1 MSVSSQKIIKKIIN
15 NDNFKDFYQN
25 LMALFSRIMFNH
37 YFNFNNNINK
47 NPLVTSRIDYLLHNI
62 LNRDEIISIS
72 KIYRINSKDRYLFN
86 LKLFIEELI
95 ECKETDWI
103 KDNKKLNTLKSL
115 SRNTVRKNIKKRV
128 DISKLNI
135 PFNLIDYLMF
145 KDEIKKLISIQ

>member
-37 YFNFNNNINK
+37 YFNFNNDINK
-47 NPLVTSRIDYLLHNI
+47 NPLVTSRIDYLLNNI

-72 KIYRINSKDRYLFN
+72 KIYRINSKQRYLFN
-86 LKLFIEELI
+86 LKLFIDDLI
-95 ECKETDWI
+95 ECKEYDWI

-115 SRNTVRKNIKKRV
+115 SRNIVRKNIKRV
-128 DISKLNI
+128 DVSKLNI

-145 KDEIKKLISIQ
+145 KDEIKKLIFVQ

>member
-37 YFNFNNNINK
+37 YFNFNNDINK
-47 NPLVTSRIDYLLHNI
+47 NPLVTSRIDYLLHSI

-72 KIYRINSKDRYLFN
+72 KIYRIYSKDRYLFN
-86 LKLFIEELI
+86 LKLFIDDLI
-95 ECKETDWI
+95 ESKETDWI

-115 SRNTVRKNIKKRV
+115 SRNIVRKNIKRV
-128 DISKLNI
+128 DVRKLNI

-145 KDEIKKLISIQ
+145 KDEIKKLIFVQ